1 MRRTSNVSIFLGSAY
16 LILGVVALIFAGAAT
31 VASVLVLALVF
42 LVAGIAEIIY
52 AIQGR
57 KEGSLWPHLGLGA
70 LALVCSGLIFRN
82 PIENTMG
89 LTLIISFLL
98 IAAGLTRVIGSSVER
113 PVGWG
118 WLATSG
124 VISIILGGLILY
136 TFPASAIWTI
146 GTFVGV
152 DLLATGATLIGLGTS
167 IKRYQKNLS
176 TSRVSGNDNQE
187 RVQRP
192 TSRERYDRDSDTLSR

>member
-1 MRRTSNVSIFLGSAY
+1 MRRTSNVSIFLGAAY
-16 LILGVVALIFAGAAT
+16 LILGIIALMFAGAT
-31 VASVLVLALVF
+31 TLASVLVLAAVF
-42 LVAGIAEIIY
+42 LVAGVVEIVY

-57 KEGSLWPHLGLGA
+57 KEGALWPHLGLGA
-70 LALVCSGLIFRN
+70 LALVCSFLIFRN

-124 VISIILGGLILY
+124 VISIILGGMILF

-152 DLLATGATLIGLGTS
+152 DLIATGATLIGLGTS
-167 IKRYQKNLS
+167 IKRFQKNLS
-176 TSRVSGNDNQE
+176 SSRVQRGDNQE

-192 TSRERYDRDSDTLSR
+192 LSRERPDRDSDTLSR